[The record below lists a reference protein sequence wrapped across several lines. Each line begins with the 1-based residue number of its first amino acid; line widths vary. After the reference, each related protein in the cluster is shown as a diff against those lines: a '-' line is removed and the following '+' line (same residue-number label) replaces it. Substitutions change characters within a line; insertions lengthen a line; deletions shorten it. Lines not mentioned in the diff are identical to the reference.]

1 MIPQKKTKQNKSKT
15 LAKDISCKRE
25 CKFDGRKCNSLG
37 DLEI

>member
-1 MIPQKKTKQNKSKT
+1 MIPQKKKINKSKT

-25 CKFDGRKCNSLG
+25 CKFDGSKCNSLG